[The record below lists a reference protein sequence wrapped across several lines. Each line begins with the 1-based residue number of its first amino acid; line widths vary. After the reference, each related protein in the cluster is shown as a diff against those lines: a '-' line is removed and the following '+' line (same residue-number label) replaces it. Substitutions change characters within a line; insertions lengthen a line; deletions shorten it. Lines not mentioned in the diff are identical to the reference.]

1 MSEGITNRQL
11 IVVALTTATLMLAVA
26 GGFSWYLGTQIQK
39 LTDLANSTN
48 SAVQS
53 VLQLVEVG
61 PDGIK
66 EVAGAVAEGATTTGE
81 AVGDALGGDVGGG
94 RCHCRGTHRRG
105 LGTLQSRHAGGMSHG
120 TDHTGSP

>member
-11 IVVALTTATLMLAVA
+11 LVVALTTATLMLAVA
-26 GGFSWYLGTQIQK
+26 GGFSWYVGTQIQK

-66 EVAGAVAEGATTTGE
+66 EVAGAVAEGASTTGE
-81 AVGDALGGDVGGG
+81 AVGEALGGDVGEGAATAVERIGG
-94 RCHCRGTHRRG
+94 AWKKFTV
-105 LGTLQSRHAGGMSHG
+105 
-120 TDHTGSP
+120 TDPTIGDE

>member
-81 AVGDALGGDVGGG
+81 AVGDALGGDVGEVAATAVERIGG
-94 RCHCRGTHRRG
+94 
-105 LGTLQSRHAGGMSHG
+105 AGERFKAD
-120 TDHTGSP
+120 TPEE